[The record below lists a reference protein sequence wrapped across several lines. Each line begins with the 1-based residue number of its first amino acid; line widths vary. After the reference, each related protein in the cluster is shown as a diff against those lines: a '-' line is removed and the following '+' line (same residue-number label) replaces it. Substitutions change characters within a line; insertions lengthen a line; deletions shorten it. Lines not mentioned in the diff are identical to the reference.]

1 MTDAALAVTQSAV
14 EAFTERY
21 LRSIGCRIEKHSDRW
36 EVVVPD
42 DAATEVLN
50 EEVTLLCATDEEN
63 SESDAIP
70 LHPESKFFREILT
83 EAGERAPT
91 GKISLEST
99 GLDIDLPSWLHD
111 SDVEVRTTDFTP
123 LYDRTAVVMLF
134 RVSIETVSEY
144 QRELLRPIGLDVRSG
159 DVLPMLDE
167 TFLRVTSLSG
177 EAATSEKSE
186 LDREEVEPLLDRAR
200 NRVVDRVRPQL
211 DETHREASRAADAE
225 VEEYRQM
232 KQQRM
237 QELERKRSDLSS
249 KIDELNERIN
259 SDGREE
265 RVQTLKERKE
275 LKSEY
280 EDVDEEL
287 TDLRQR
293 REQGFP
299 ERQREIRERH
309 ALDVRV
315 SLLTLTEVEYE
326 RGEIDIGLVDGGTEH
341 TLTAGYGSG
350 VGLTEEVRCASCDEA
365 FSAQKPLHTIR
376 NGLQC
381 SDCVR

>member
-14 EAFTERY
+14 EEFTERY
-21 LRSIGCRIEKHSDRW
+21 LRSTGCRIEKYGDRW

-42 DAATEVLN
+42 DATTEVLN
-50 EEVTLLCATDEEN
+50 GDVALFCATDEEN

-91 GKISLEST
+91 GKMSLEST

-111 SDVEVRTTDFTP
+111 SDVEVRTADFMP

-134 RVSIETVSEY
+134 QVSIETVSEY

-159 DVLPMLDE
+159 DVLPTLDE
-167 TFLRVTSLSG
+167 TFLRVTSVSG
-177 EAATSEKSE
+177 EAASEQSE

-259 SDGREE
+259 RDGREE
-265 RVQTLKERKE
+265 RVRTLKERKE

-315 SLLTLTEVEYE
+315 SPLTLTEVEYE
-326 RGEIDIGLVDGGTEH
+326 RGEMDIELVDGGTVH

-350 VGLTEEVRCASCDEA
+350 VGLTEEVCCASCDEA
-365 FSAQKPLHTIR
+365 FSDQKPLHSIR

-381 SDCVR
+381 PDCVR